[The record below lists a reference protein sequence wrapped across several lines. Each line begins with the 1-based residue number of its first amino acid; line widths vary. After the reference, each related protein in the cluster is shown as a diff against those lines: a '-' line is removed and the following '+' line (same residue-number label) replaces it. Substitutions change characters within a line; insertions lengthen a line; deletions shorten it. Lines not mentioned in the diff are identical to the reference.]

1 MIFDRIT
8 LTEAYKVLKT
18 VNETEGKVSHI
29 LFNRNA
35 FYGTKT
41 VIRFN
46 SVEELKSFIDT
57 ELAYKFFDPDC
68 DCGTGNESIY
78 TLLSFVTTIKGKKYP
93 IYINNM
99 RGEMESAQAAII
111 NILNKKALN
120 NTFIGNKRLQFL
132 KENYTCFGYIQE
144 QGDYVNP
151 CDYVEIIKNK
161 FYDELIL
168 YFYNQTQN
176 YDL

>member
-1 MIFDRIT
+1 MAD
-8 LTEAYKVLKT
+8 
-18 VNETEGKVSHI
+18 
-29 LFNRNA
+29 
-35 FYGTKT
+35 FYHTIANVTNGDYRERGSKFLATA
-41 VIRFN
+41 IPC
-46 SVEELKSFIDT
+46 SSEEELKSFIDT

-78 TLLSFVTTIKGKKYP
+78 TLLSFITTVKGKKYP

-132 KENYTCFGYIQE
+132 KEN
-144 QGDYVNP
+144 
-151 CDYVEIIKNK
+151 
-161 FYDELIL
+161 
-168 YFYNQTQN
+168 
-176 YDL
+176 

>member
-78 TLLSFVTTIKGKKYP
+78 TLLSFVTTVKGKKYP

-111 NILNKKALN
+111 NILNKKS
-120 NTFIGNKRLQFL
+120 T
-132 KENYTCFGYIQE
+132 
-144 QGDYVNP
+144 
-151 CDYVEIIKNK
+151 
-161 FYDELIL
+161 
-168 YFYNQTQN
+168 
-176 YDL
+176 